1 MKFLVNFIIVKQGFS
16 EIVEAES
23 KSDAIDKAKVYL
35 ENRFTELVY
44 NNSVTPIYTKP
55 LLLTQE
61 MEVKNGR

>member
-1 MKFLVNFIIVKQGFS
+1 MKFLVNFIIIKQGFS

-55 LLLTQE
+55 LLLTKE

>member
-1 MKFLVNFIIVKQGFS
+1 MKFLVNFIIIKQGFS

-44 NNSVTPIYTKP
+44 NNSVTPIYTKT
-55 LLLTQE
+55 LLLTKE
-61 MEVKNGR
+61 MEVK